1 MKQNFVNEFHDNGLE
16 LEGFP
21 EQKRNTCHLYG
32 KINKFIIVRLWA
44 WGLCDVTL
52 EFNVR
57 NFYKLRTDKT
67 ASRFSQLFHFFGTGL
82 FRKLWML
89 IIVFFYAFRNRFFIE
104 WRSFGVINIS
114 ITTRIRSANPSI
126 VDSLFSVPPRRKW
139 NCELLIFTAQLI
151 APLHVINYQD
161 VNCSEIRN

>member
-89 IIVFFYAFRNRFFIE
+89 IIVFFM
-104 WRSFGVINIS
+104 
-114 ITTRIRSANPSI
+114 
-126 VDSLFSVPPRRKW
+126 L
-139 NCELLIFTAQLI
+139 
-151 APLHVINYQD
+151 
-161 VNCSEIRN
+161 SEIDSSSSDGALESLTFQLQQE